1 MTVKDID
8 SMSFEELKSEF
19 IKFRKATMD
28 HISEQ
33 EKKLQEYKKLN
44 DELTVNVKDLQLQ
57 LAIEKE
63 KYKQVVAAKYQSQK
77 NQITLDMPTL
87 FDDIEEEAL
96 KVEESEVQEVITVG
110 EHKRIKRPKEKHLS
124 YDHLPKV
131 DEYLPIPEG
140 EDICEQ
146 CGSKMHI
153 KKYQTKEELVYE
165 PARLFVR
172 VTHIPVLECVNCQSH
187 NEEGKSTYHVVSH
200 HFLFDRSLCSPEL
213 LAYIID
219 MKYNNGLP
227 LYTIEKIFQRD
238 QAIIPRQNMVNWVIG
253 SVKYLEPLYKLMKED
268 LLKMQLI
275 HADETTTQVLNED
288 GKPSTSTSYM
298 WVYRSNK
305 HEVPIV
311 LYDYHSTRSGDC
323 PKEFLKGYNGYLET
337 DAYDGYNKVE
347 NVIRC
352 LCNVH
357 ALRKFKDSYKL
368 LPNNKER
375 KTSDEAIA
383 IQKYD
388 EIIHHSNL
396 IDKKAIEK
404 YRDPKK
410 RMEYITKRRKDEL
423 KPMFEKFLSWL
434 EEIAP
439 RNKGK
444 YSMSK
449 AIQYV
454 LNHKEGL
461 MEFTNNAIIP
471 HDNTSCER
479 SIRPFVVI
487 RNRCKFSVSVRGA
500 YASAM
505 IYSLVISCIENKQ
518 NPYMYFTHLFE
529 NLPNIDLT
537 NKEELRKYLP
547 YSNELPQY
555 IRILS
560 KNEIKAILNEA
571 KSQQ

>member
-1 MTVKDID
+1 MNLLSLEKRQWII
-8 SMSFEELKSEF
+8 F
-19 IKFRKATMD
+19 
-28 HISEQ
+28 SEQ

-165 PARLFVR
+165 PARLFIR

>member
-8 SMSFEELKSEF
+8 SMSFEELKNEF

>member
-8 SMSFEELKSEF
+8 SMTFEELKSEF

-165 PARLFVR
+165 PARLFIR

>member
-165 PARLFVR
+165 PARLFIR

>member
-44 DELTVNVKDLQLQ
+44 DVLTVNVKDLQLQ

-187 NEEGKSTYHVVSH
+187 NEEGKSTYHIVSH

-298 WVYRSNK
+298 WVYRSNR

-396 IDKKAIEK
+396 IDKKAVEK

-555 IRILS
+555 IRTLS

>member
-298 WVYRSNK
+298 WVYRSNR

-396 IDKKAIEK
+396 IDKKAVEK
-404 YRDPKK
+404 YRDPEK

-487 RNRCKFSVSVRGA
+487 RNRCKFSVSVKGA

-555 IRILS
+555 IRTLS

>member
-165 PARLFVR
+165 PARLFIR

-560 KNEIKAILNEA
+560 KNEIKAILNKA

>member
-1 MTVKDID
+1 M
-8 SMSFEELKSEF
+8 
-19 IKFRKATMD
+19 
-28 HISEQ
+28 
-33 EKKLQEYKKLN
+33 N

-165 PARLFVR
+165 PARLFIR

>member
-19 IKFRKATMD
+19 IKFRKVTMD
-28 HISEQ
+28 HISKQ
-33 EKKLQEYKKLN
+33 EKQLQEYKKLN
-44 DELTVNVKDLQLQ
+44 NELTVNVKDLQLQ

-110 EHKRIKRPKEKHLS
+110 AHKRIKRPKEKHLS

-146 CGSKMHI
+146 CGSKMNI

-187 NEEGKSTYHVVSH
+187 NDEGKSTYHTVSH
-200 HFLFDRSLCSPEL
+200 NFLFDRSLCSPEL

-253 SVKYLEPLYKLMKED
+253 SVKYLEPLYNLMKED

-305 HEVPIV
+305 HEIPIV

-323 PKEFLKGYNGYLET
+323 PKEFLKGYSGYLET

-357 ALRKFKDSYKL
+357 ALRKFKDAYKL

-375 KTSDEAIA
+375 KTSDEAKA

-388 EIIHHSNL
+388 EIIHHTNL
-396 IDKKAIEK
+396 IDQKAVEK
-404 YRDPKK
+404 YRDVEK
-410 RMEYITKRRKDEL
+410 RMEYVAKRRKEEL

-434 EEIAP
+434 EEIEP

-487 RNRCKFSVSVRGA
+487 RNRCKFSVSVKGA

-537 NKEELRKYLP
+537 NKEALRKYLP

-555 IRILS
+555 IRTLS

>member
-63 KYKQVVAAKYQSQK
+63 KYKRVVAAKYQSQK

-165 PARLFVR
+165 PARLFIR